1 MKRTKDE
8 RAHNVSIFLN
18 NLKLVVDKMGFQVV
32 ITLPILGSAS
42 VQFAYC

>member
-1 MKRTKDE
+1 MKRTKDK

-18 NLKLVVDKMGFQVV
+18 NLKLVVDKMGFQVS
-32 ITLPILGSAS
+32 TLPILGSAS